1 MRISEVLVDEVIKHN
16 NKISDD
22 WNIICCIEE
31 MSELTK
37 VLTKKLRKSPKFSR
51 EKVLEEV
58 SHVLLMC
65 SAIAWENAIS
75 DEEIYEEQRKAI
87 LRMNESKKGE

>member
-22 WNIICCIEE
+22 WNTICCIEE

-37 VLTKKLRKSPKFSR
+37 VLTKKLRKSPKFTR

-65 SAIAWENAIS
+65 SVIAWENAIS

-87 LRMNESKKGE
+87 QRMNESKKGE

>member
-1 MRISEVLVDEVIKHN
+1 MIISERLVNEVIGHN

-22 WNIICCIEE
+22 WNMICCIEE

-37 VLTKKLRKSPKFSR
+37 VLTKKLRKSPKFTR
-51 EKVLEEV
+51 EKILEEV

-65 SAIAWENAIS
+65 SVIACENAIS
-75 DEEIYEEQRKAI
+75 NEEIYDEQRKAVQ
-87 LRMNESKKGE
+87 RMNESK

>member
-1 MRISEVLVDEVIKHN
+1 MRIFHALVDEVVEHN

-22 WNIICCIEE
+22 WNTICCIEE

-37 VLTKKLRKSPKFSR
+37 VLTKKLRKSPKFTR
-51 EKVLEEV
+51 EKILEEV

-65 SAIAWENAIS
+65 SVIAWENGIG
-75 DEEIYEEQRKAI
+75 DEEIYEEQQKAVQ
-87 LRMNESKKGE
+87 RMNEAK